1 MTLQAGVEARSP
13 AQTLVGL
20 LVSFPG
26 DFGPFP
32 IMEHQVWLSQAI
44 RWVLIALYLK
54 LVEHSWKASL
64 AVDIWSET
72 RRMKKSLKQ
81 AVVYG

>member
-1 MTLQAGVEARSP
+1 MTLQAGMEARLP
-13 AQTLVGL
+13 AQTVVGL

-44 RWVLIALYLK
+44 RWSLRALYLK

-64 AVDIWSET
+64 DVDI
-72 RRMKKSLKQ
+72 L
-81 AVVYG
+81 V

>member
-1 MTLQAGVEARSP
+1 MTLQAGMEARSP
-13 AQTLVGL
+13 AQTVVGL

-44 RWVLIALYLK
+44 RWRLSTVLETGGAFL
-54 LVEHSWKASL
+54 ESL
-64 AVDIWSET
+64 L
-72 RRMKKSLKQ
+72 RC
-81 AVVYG
+81 